1 MAEKEGA
8 RVSGD
13 AFQAD
18 TDQFKGVIL
27 KPEHYGSV
35 SPAEFERRLQA
46 SLAVWR
52 EEGVRG
58 VWIKIPLAQS
68 ELIPAAAKW
77 TEE

>member
-58 VWIKIPLAQS
+58 VWIKQRCHPLALYEHEQS
-68 ELIPAAAKW
+68 TGSI
-77 TEE
+77 